1 MTNKNEEPTSSH
13 DAARPY
19 SATRRTP
26 RVHRRVVHQGT
37 ERFDADGVRCRR
49 HSNAKLMTISAFSA
63 NCPRIGLYSRN
74 ANSGWAYGPHDAPRA
89 AINVPCSCAASTCNA
104 STALIA
110 ICVTVEPVSSSL
122 GCAITTA

>member
-1 MTNKNEEPTSSH
+1 M
-13 DAARPY
+13 
-19 SATRRTP
+19 P
-26 RVHRRVVHQGT
+26 RVRIAPRAVHPASHRRVVHQGT
-37 ERFDADGVRCRR
+37 ERFDADGVKPEPSEMQTAQQRQKK
-49 HSNAKLMTISAFSA
+49 KLMTISAFSA